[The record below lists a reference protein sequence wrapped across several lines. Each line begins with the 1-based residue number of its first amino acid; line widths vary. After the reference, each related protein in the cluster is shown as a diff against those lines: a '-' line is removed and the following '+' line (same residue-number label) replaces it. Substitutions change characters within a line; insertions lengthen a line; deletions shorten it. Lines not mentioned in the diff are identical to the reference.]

1 MAGPRLA
8 RASISRIDDYRST
21 LPRNGFHP
29 IAPVA
34 PVAPVR
40 PAIGPAGPSA
50 AALAEPV
57 RRPVLSPRETEV
69 LLAWLAAD
77 SKEEAAEHLFIAA
90 STVSTHLARIRAKYA
105 AIGRSAPTKT
115 HLLARALQDGIT
127 RLEDW

>member
-8 RASISRIDDYRST
+8 RASISRIDDYRQA

-29 IAPVA
+29 IAPI
-34 PVAPVR
+34 APVR